1 MVPLQKCTFQ
11 SKTYRVI
18 DNIDFIVEKDLDDKI
33 KLFLLNNSFRAHEL
47 ERVAY
52 TAHVELLYKDKRDS
66 RRIIAIHPGM

>member
-11 SKTYRVI
+11 SKTYRVV

-33 KLFLLNNSFRAHEL
+33 KLFLLNNSFRAPEL

-52 TAHVELLYKDKRDS
+52 TALVELIYKDKRDS
-66 RRIIAIHPGM
+66 RRIIAIHSGM